1 MVFAYYKRL
10 TASQKRAYDKSDG
23 VTSVRIPNASEL
35 HPLVTALET
44 ALKKEDRKETEILSQ
59 KLASALTERLKV
71 PAIRVKVLA
80 VRPHNSRGELHG
92 LYNSCTGQVPAIL
105 DVWMRTAQQKRVV
118 AFRTFLRTLLH
129 EVCHHL
135 DYEYFRSSYSFH
147 TEGFYKRE
155 SSLFHQLVDN
165 K

>member
-1 MVFAYYKRL
+1 MVFGYYKRL

-35 HPLVTALET
+35 HPLVNALET

-59 KLASALTERLKV
+59 KLVSALTERLKV

-80 VRPHNSRGELHG
+80 VRPHDSRGELHG
-92 LYNSCTGQVPAIL
+92 LYNPSTGQLPAIM

-129 EVCHHL
+129 EICHHL
-135 DYEYFRSSYSFH
+135 DYEYFRFSYSFH

-155 SSLFHQLVDN
+155 SSLFHQLVD